1 MCKNSNTLLIALLCT
16 AFLIYFII
24 TTLLF
29 AEAKVFMVLMEEG
42 RAYSV
47 SHNKTKTPQDPILMQ
62 DFKDYMSMC
71 RSDKNTVAYKEKIS
85 SSHTIFLE
93 SHLQK
98 GSYTKLYSYTH
109 LLNGFAVHVTS
120 EKVLSILQN
129 ATGVRFIH
137 EDVKMEKLTTHSP
150 DFLRIPA
157 GVWRRLGGA
166 ETSGEGVVIGFIDT
180 GINPYHPSFMRHSAL
195 GFLNST
201 NYKGKCT
208 SGEQFPSTACNG
220 KVVGA
225 QYFAHAAIANGDF
238 NAARDVASP
247 YDADGHGRQPT
258 YKYCCSSSSWQF
270 IIAKI
275 AVYKAL
281 YTFGGYMS
289 DVVAA
294 VDQAVE
300 DGVDILSLSL
310 GPSSVPPGLSAFL
323 NMLELELLFATKA
336 GVLVVQAAGNGGPSS
351 SSIIC
356 FSPWITSV
364 PASITD
370 RKYKNTI
377 LLGNG
382 QSFSGVGLARILF
395 SKFQIMIWSL
405 RHISL
410 TYLKF
415 PSFISLV
422 HYEANRSCRFII
434 TLDPNIGSEQ
444 VKGTMLTLQIP
455 AIILNN
461 MHASLHPYRLYGRTT
476 IPVLSGKR
484 GQAVVFAASARIL
497 DGRRATYT
505 GQAPVVAFSSSRG
518 PDVNSALLQ
527 TADVLKPNVLAPG
540 SCIWAAWSPTGEGD
554 QYINGQSFAL
564 MSSTSMATPHVAG
577 IAALIK
583 RKHPKWGPAAITS
596 AMMTT
601 ADRTDSSGAPILA
614 QSTNQLAP
622 ATPFDFGAG
631 SINVSQA
638 IEPGLIFNANFEHYV
653 QFLCAVPG
661 VDEAIFNA
669 PEAHIP
675 SNWDNKCLHI
685 WGNGIAEY
693 DAHCK
698 SSFSRFCRFC
708 RKHCISPKSG
718 GLYPL

>member
-1 MCKNSNTLLIALLCT
+1 MGSC
-16 AFLIYFII
+16 FLK
-24 TTLLF
+24 
-29 AEAKVFMVLMEEG
+29 AKVFMVLMEEG

-247 YDADGHGRQPT
+247 YDADGHGRQ
-258 YKYCCSSSSWQF
+258 
-270 IIAKI
+270 
-275 AVYKAL
+275 
-281 YTFGGYMS
+281 
-289 DVVAA
+289 
-294 VDQAVE
+294 AVE

-356 FSPWITSV
+356 FCPWITSV

-382 QSFSGVGLARILF
+382 QSFSGVGLAPPMAGEI
-395 SKFQIMIWSL
+395 
-405 RHISL
+405 
-410 TYLKF
+410 
-415 PSFISLV
+415 
-422 HYEANRSCRFII
+422 HYPIAAAA
-434 TLDPNIGSEQ
+434 D
-444 VKGTMLTLQIP
+444 
-455 AIILNN
+455 
-461 MHASLHPYRLYGRTT
+461 HPYRLYGRTT

-564 MSSTSMATPHVAG
+564 MSGTSMATPHIAG

-661 VDEAIFNA
+661 VDDLNTASVTISNLVGSREVIRQVTNVGHMNETYSVLVREPFGVNVTVLLPVFKIRGYASTRLKLIFQATGTTNA
-669 PEAHIP
+669 YTFGEMVLQSMMHTV
-675 SNWDNKCLHI
+675 
-685 WGNGIAEY
+685 
-693 DAHCK
+693 
-698 SSFSRFCRFC
+698 RV
-708 RKHCISPKSG
+708 
-718 GLYPL
+718 PLAVFVGSAVRS